1 MPFINRLLSW
11 ADAEPVRPA
20 VVVGERTLSY
30 GELAARAAE
39 YSPPEVP
46 MIALEPADPIVF
58 AVALAAVVGRGRC
71 AVVLDP
77 AWPAAVRMRILTEL
91 QLGDASLAGPGQ
103 ASAGTALADG
113 AEDSLFYCGFT
124 SGTTGVPKAFV
135 RTVGS
140 WSRSLERSVAYFGL
154 APGSRVFAPGPLSAS
169 LSLYALAESLFAGAT
184 FHALDSRPEPLTG
197 ARMGEVLRSERIEHF
212 VGVPAALRLGL
223 QRAAGALPD
232 LQCVVSGGSKL
243 SDAETALIREAAP
256 QARIFEY
263 YGASEL
269 SLVTA
274 KRLGA
279 LRTNDVGMPFPG
291 VQLRIQDSGTD
302 EHGTVWVR
310 TDTAIEGYLSGDDG
324 LAFQRKGDWVTVGDQ
339 GWIDDAGALHLTGR
353 RADMVV
359 SAGTNVYP
367 TEVELALAAAGYPLA
382 VAFGVPD
389 PQRGSSIAAVIEV
402 GTDTSIDG
410 ARIREQLRATLSAAK
425 VPRALYRTARIPVT
439 AAGKPDRVGLRNLI
453 LAGDGALERIR

>member
-11 ADAEPVRPA
+11 ADAEPGRPA
-20 VVVGERTLSY
+20 VVVGEQALSY
-30 GELAARAAE
+30 GDLATRAAE
-39 YSPPEVP
+39 HALSGDAMV
-46 MIALEPADPIVF
+46 ALEPADPISF
-58 AVALAAVVGRGRC
+58 TVALTAVVGRGRC

-77 AWPAAVRMRILTEL
+77 AWPAAVRTRMLTEL
-91 QLGDASLAGPGQ
+91 QLGDSSRATGLASTG
-103 ASAGTALADG
+103 SALADG
-113 AEDSLFYCGFT
+113 LEDSLFYCGFT
-124 SGTTGVPKAFV
+124 SGTTGAPKAFV

-140 WSRSLERSVAYFGL
+140 WSRSLERSVAYFGI

-184 FHALDSRPEPLTG
+184 FHALGTG
-197 ARMGEVLRSERIEHF
+197 LRSLRGPRMGEVLRSARIEHF

-223 QRAAGALPD
+223 QRAAGPLPD
-232 LQCVVSGGSKL
+232 LKCVVSGGSKL

-274 KRLGA
+274 KRVETF
-279 LRTNDVGMPFPG
+279 RTNDVGQPFPG
-291 VQLRIQDSGTD
+291 VQLRIGGNGA
-302 EHGTVWVR
+302 ERHGTVWVR
-310 TDTAIEGYLSGDDG
+310 TDTAIEGYLAGDDG
-324 LAFQRKGDWVTVGDQ
+324 LAFQREGDWVTVGDQ

-367 TEVELALAAAGYPLA
+367 TEVELALAAAGYPVA

-389 PQRGSSIAAVIEV
+389 PQRGSSVAAVIEV
-402 GTDTSIDG
+402 GTETSID
-410 ARIREQLRATLSAAK
+410 AAKIREQLRATLSAAK
-425 VPRALYRTARIPVT
+425 VPRALYRTARLPIT

-453 LAGDGALERIR
+453 LAGDGALERVR